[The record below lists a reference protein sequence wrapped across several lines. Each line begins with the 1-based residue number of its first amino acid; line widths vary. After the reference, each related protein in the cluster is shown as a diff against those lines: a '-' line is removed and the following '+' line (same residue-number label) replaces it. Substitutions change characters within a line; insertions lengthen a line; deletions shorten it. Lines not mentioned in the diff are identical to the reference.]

1 MKFVDTNYII
11 QELYPLVKAKLD
23 SSAIQSRFLRGIS
36 EFFNKK
42 HTQIYDIAPYT
53 NIYFNKED
61 EARLYKSIDMTQ
73 EEILAVIKK
82 CWFWDWDP
90 GYRPKCAKEPY
101 VQMLFCAVRYFIEKK
116 DLVHAEMVTI
126 FICFSGKFYASIYS
140 SMWKYPVNPAVM
152 DYVVNNMLSD
162 KYDLKKEG
170 SIFKAIKKLSNTWLE
185 KYSKDLADKT
195 LSDDEMGKL
204 MQQLRDRVKSFLK
217 NIYGPYLEAAENKYY
232 QNYETDNVESDT
244 FRLTDN
250 DSAKA
255 SRATEAAMSI
265 ISSQKV
271 SVKYCNNARDQ
282 RVSANQIKDILESI
296 ILYEKS
302 NLNQV
307 RRVINILICEYLA
320 QSKSKIINSIEFLE
334 YAITPKPNT
343 KDPLLLEMKN
353 IVLNWLDQDETYRR
367 RKRTPATANSYY
379 KAIMSYLAQVIMQG
393 SSNL

>member
-42 HTQIYDIAPYT
+42 HTQIHDIAPYT

-61 EARLYKSIDMTQ
+61 ETRLYKSIDMTQ

-116 DLVHAEMVTI
+116 DLAHAEMVT
-126 FICFSGKFYASIYS
+126 
-140 SMWKYPVNPAVM
+140 
-152 DYVVNNMLSD
+152 
-162 KYDLKKEG
+162 
-170 SIFKAIKKLSNTWLE
+170 IFKAIKKLSNTWLE